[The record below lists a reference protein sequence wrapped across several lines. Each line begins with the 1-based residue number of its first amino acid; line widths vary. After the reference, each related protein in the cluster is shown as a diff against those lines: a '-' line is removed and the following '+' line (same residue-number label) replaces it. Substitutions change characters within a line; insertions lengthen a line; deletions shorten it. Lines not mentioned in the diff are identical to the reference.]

1 MPSVEEIAFLTRMG
15 ERLLAVLIGGL
26 CVVLG
31 YLLFTKLPDKTDSEG
46 KLVLPGGV
54 NIWLSRVG
62 PGVFFAL
69 FGAVIVGVSF
79 RSPIESVS
87 HMSDVSHD
95 AAGGS
100 KDVKKTQE
108 LRGMASGSG
117 AAGSAPEQEQ
127 RLTEARTQIY
137 TLNHDWP
144 QALRPDLHPQDR
156 KVIEVA
162 RDYSKQQILRAVWLE
177 NWGSFVD
184 FEKWVNSGATL
195 PPPTALRR
203 DPVEIYFAGKE
214 VSQ

>member
-1 MPSVEEIAFLTRMG
+1 MPSVDEIAFLTRMG

-54 NIWLSRVG
+54 NVWLSRIG

-79 RSPIESVS
+79 KSPIESVT

-108 LRGMASGSG
+108 LRGMTSGT
-117 AAGSAPEQEQ
+117 AGSAPEQEQ
-127 RLTEARTQIY
+127 RLTEARTQIF

-144 QALRPDLHPQDR
+144 QALRPDLHQQDR

-162 RDYSKQQILRAVWLE
+162 RDYSKLQILRAVWLE
-177 NWGSFVD
+177 NWGSFAE

-195 PPPTALRR
+195 PPPTALR
-203 DPVEIYFAGKE
+203 DPAEIYFTDKK
-214 VSQ
+214 VSL

>member
-1 MPSVEEIAFLTRMG
+1 MPSVDEIAFLMRMG

-31 YLLFTKLPDKTDSEG
+31 YLLFTKLPDKADSGG

-54 NIWLSRVG
+54 NIWLSRIG

-69 FGAVIVGVSF
+69 FGAIIVGVSF
-79 RSPIESVS
+79 RSPIESTS
-87 HMSDVSHD
+87 NISNASYD

-100 KDVKKTQE
+100 KVVNKTQE
-108 LRGMASGSG
+108 LRGIASGLG
-117 AAGSAPEQEQ
+117 ADVSAPGQAQ

-144 QALRPDLHPQDR
+144 KALRSDLHTHDR
-156 KVIEVA
+156 NAIEVA
-162 RDYSKQQILRAVWLE
+162 RDYSKKQILRAVWLE
-177 NWGSFVD
+177 SWGSFVD

-195 PPPTALRR
+195 PAPTSIS
-203 DPVEIYFAGKE
+203 DPVEIYFKGGD